1 VKAANLHRQAVTEG
15 LRETAKLYARGEEDF
30 QMKRIIV
37 VALAGGALSFAGAAY
52 AQQTDFSKV
61 EIKVHD
67 LGHHVYMLEGQ
78 GGNISVAVGTD
89 GIIMVD
95 TQFAPLHDKIKAAI
109 EKISPL
115 PIKYV
120 INTHFHVDHVGGNE
134 AFSKDG
140 AIVVAHENVKA
151 HMAAGSRNN
160 VSGDLV
166 PPAPPAALPQQTYKD
181 TLTLRVGGLTAEL
194 KHPVDVH
201 TDGDTYVNFPDRN
214 VLIAGDLAFFN
225 RYPNIDYLYSGSIDG
240 QIRGAE
246 ELLALVKEDTT
257 IVPGHGPVGTTATLR
272 DYRQMLITAR
282 DRIAKLKTAGKTED
296 EIIAMKPNADYDAKF
311 GVDQRAIG
319 NFIRVVFRSLKN

>member
-1 VKAANLHRQAVTEG
+1 
-15 LRETAKLYARGEEDF
+15 
-30 QMKRIIV
+30 MKRITAA
-37 VALAGGALSFAGAAY
+37 ALAGAALLFAGAAN
-52 AQQTDFSKV
+52 AQQDFSKV
-61 EIKVHD
+61 EIKTTD
-67 LGHHVYMLEGQ
+67 LGNKTYMLEGQ
-78 GGNISVAVGTD
+78 GGNITVAVGSD

-95 TQFAPLHDKIKAAI
+95 SQFAPLHDKIKAAI
-109 EKISPL
+109 EKLSPL

-120 INTHFHVDHVGGNE
+120 INTHFHVDHVGGDE

-151 HMAAGSRNN
+151 LMASGARNN
-160 VSGDLV
+160 VSGDLA

-201 TDGDTYVNFPDRN
+201 TNGDTYVNFPDRN
-214 VLIAGDLAFFN
+214 VLVAGDLAFFN
-225 RYPNIDYLYSGSIDG
+225 RYPNIDYLYGGSIDG

-246 ELLALVKEDTT
+246 ELLALVKDDAT
-257 IVPGHGPVGTTATLR
+257 IVPGHGPVGTKATLR
-272 DYRQMLITAR
+272 DYREMLITAR
-282 DRIAKLKTAGKTED
+282 DRIAKLKAAGKSED

-319 NFIRVVFRSLKN
+319 NFIRVVYRSLKN